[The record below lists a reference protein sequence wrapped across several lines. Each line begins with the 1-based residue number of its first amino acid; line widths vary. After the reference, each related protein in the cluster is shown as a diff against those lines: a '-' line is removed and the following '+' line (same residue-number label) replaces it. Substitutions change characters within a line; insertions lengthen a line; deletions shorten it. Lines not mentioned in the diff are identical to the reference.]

1 MYATN
6 FVPTNILPKPFGNT
20 ARSVSPG
27 PERSGAI
34 SVVVERRGRGGLV
47 RVGDVNVGGI
57 WWARFGLRRRI
68 TWMLG
73 CLRGSGS
80 GSGYF

>member
-1 MYATN
+1 
-6 FVPTNILPKPFGNT
+6 
-20 ARSVSPG
+20 
-27 PERSGAI
+27 
-34 SVVVERRGRGGLV
+34 V

-73 CLRGSGS
+73 CLRERERERSLLGRGGEGLVVGTS
-80 GSGYF
+80 